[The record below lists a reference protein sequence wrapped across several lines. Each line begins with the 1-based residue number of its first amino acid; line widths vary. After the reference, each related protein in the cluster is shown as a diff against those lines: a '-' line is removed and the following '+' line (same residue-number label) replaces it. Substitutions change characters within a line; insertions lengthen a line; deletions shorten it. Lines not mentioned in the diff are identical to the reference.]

1 MKVNRKFLRSAE
13 RLSLSAIAKDSAA
26 QKIVSAVTAIGF
38 AMQPVAALAST
49 ITREPGTGTAVNFN
63 ENGVAN
69 VFAGKV
75 VGDVAIN
82 QFKEF
87 KLDAN
92 NIANMYFC
100 TSKDSNSAGNLVNF
114 VNSRIDIN
122 GTVNAIQN
130 KKIDGNLFFFSSD
143 GMAVGKTGVI
153 NAGALYVATP
163 TSTKFDEY
171 KKLDNEDKFNTIIK
185 DEGFAQI
192 PINASGTISVLGKVN
207 AVNAVNLR
215 AAKIGVGKNVSE
227 NNIGDVAAGATATGA
242 SIRTGDIDFT
252 NLVNIS
258 KDNVNVNAGLTEN
271 LTATKD
277 ANSGDIVLA
286 AYNNYNDNYSV
297 SDDFSNIA
305 GESVN
310 AELTVANDAVVNAA
324 GNAKL
329 SAQALN
335 NVLVEKSDQ
344 YKENYTPSA
353 STNSH
358 IKKIILPPLLLIPIF
373 MGRLLLLMLQ

>member
-38 AMQPVAALAST
+38 VMQPVAALAST

-92 NIANMYFC
+92 NIANMYFG
-100 TSKDSNSAGNLVNF
+100 TSEKNNVGNLVNF
-114 VNSRIDIN
+114 VDSRIDIN

-130 KKIDGNLFFFSSD
+130 KKIGGNLFFFSSD

-163 TSTKFDEY
+163 TENAFKDY
-171 KKLDNEDKFNTIIK
+171 KNLKTEDQFKTIIK
-185 DEGFAQI
+185 EEGFANI

-215 AAKIGVGKNVSE
+215 AAKIGVGKNVSGE
-227 NNIGDVAAGATATGA
+227 TFDGVAAGATVTEPGA
-242 SIRTGDIDFT
+242 SIRTGVVDF
-252 NLVNIS
+252 
-258 KDNVNVNAGLTEN
+258 
-271 LTATKD
+271 
-277 ANSGDIVLA
+277 
-286 AYNNYNDNYSV
+286 
-297 SDDFSNIA
+297 
-305 GESVN
+305 
-310 AELTVANDAVVNAA
+310 
-324 GNAKL
+324 
-329 SAQALN
+329 
-335 NVLVEKSDQ
+335 
-344 YKENYTPSA
+344 
-353 STNSH
+353 
-358 IKKIILPPLLLIPIF
+358 
-373 MGRLLLLMLQ
+373 